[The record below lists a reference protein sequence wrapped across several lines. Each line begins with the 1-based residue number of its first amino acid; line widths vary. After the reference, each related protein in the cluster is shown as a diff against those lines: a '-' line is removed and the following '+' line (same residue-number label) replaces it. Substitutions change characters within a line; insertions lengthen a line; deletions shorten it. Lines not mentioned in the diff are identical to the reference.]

1 MTATDAG
8 GLTLRVDVT
17 SPVPVYE
24 QLREQV
30 TALVGAR
37 QLVRGDRLPAARA
50 LAADLGLA
58 VGTVARAYKELE
70 ATGVV
75 VSRRRTGTV
84 VAGRS
89 TDVMT
94 PPPSSSPTPPPT
106 WSGSAG
112 RRAGPTSSCSRPCAP
127 PSSTGGR
134 SAAVADQA
142 GGVDRHRHRAGVVQ
156 HRREHR

>member
-8 GLTLRVDVT
+8 GLTLRIDVT

-30 TALVGAR
+30 TALVGAK

-75 VSRRRTGTV
+75 ASRRRTGTV
-84 VAGRS
+84 VAGPVDPRP
-89 TDVMT
+89 DAAAGLVADAAADLVR
-94 PPPSSSPTPPPT
+94 
-106 WSGSAG
+106 AG
-112 RRAGPTSSCSRPCAP
+112 RAAGWTDEQLVGALRAALLR
-127 PSSTGGR
+127 
-134 SAAVADQA
+134 
-142 GGVDRHRHRAGVVQ
+142 
-156 HRREHR
+156 

>member
-84 VAGRS
+84 VAGPVDRRHDAAAQLVADTAADLVRVGRAAGW
-89 TDVMT
+89 TDEQLLAALRAALLHRGEV
-94 PPPSSSPTPPPT
+94 
-106 WSGSAG
+106 SGG
-112 RRAGPTSSCSRPCAP
+112 GGP
-127 PSSTGGR
+127 GGR
-134 SAAVADQA
+134 S
-142 GGVDRHRHRAGVVQ
+142 
-156 HRREHR
+156 

>member
-8 GLTLRVDVT
+8 SLVLRVDVT

-24 QLREQV
+24 QLRAQV
-30 TALVGAR
+30 TALVTAR

-58 VGTVARAYKELE
+58 VGTVARAYRELE

-84 VAGRS
+84 VAGPVDRRPDAS
-89 TDVMT
+89 ADLVAGAAADLVRVGRAAGWTDEQLVSALRAALLH
-94 PPPSSSPTPPPT
+94 PPP
-106 WSGSAG
+106 
-112 RRAGPTSSCSRPCAP
+112 
-127 PSSTGGR
+127 
-134 SAAVADQA
+134 
-142 GGVDRHRHRAGVVQ
+142 
-156 HRREHR
+156 

>member
-1 MTATDAG
+1 MTATDAR
-8 GLTLRVDVT
+8 GLVLRVDVT

-30 TALVGAR
+30 TALVAAK

-75 VSRRRTGTV
+75 ASRRRTGTV
-84 VAGRS
+84 VAGP
-89 TDVMT
+89 VA
-94 PPPSSSPTPPPT
+94 PSPA
-106 WSGSAG
+106 AG
-112 RRAGPTSSCSRPCAP
+112 L
-127 PSSTGGR
+127 
-134 SAAVADQA
+134 VADAAADLVRVGRAA
-142 GGVDRHRHRAGVVQ
+142 GWTDEQLVTALRAALL
-156 HRREHR
+156 R

>member
-1 MTATDAG
+1 MTETDAG
-8 GLTLRVDVT
+8 RLTLRVDVT

-58 VGTVARAYKELE
+58 VGTVARAYRELE

-75 VSRRRTGTV
+75 QSRRRTGTV
-84 VAGRS
+84 VAG
-89 TDVMT
+89 
-94 PPPSSSPTPPPT
+94 PAAPAPA
-106 WSGSAG
+106 AG
-112 RRAGPTSSCSRPCAP
+112 L
-127 PSSTGGR
+127 
-134 SAAVADQA
+134 VADAAADLVRIGRAA
-142 GGVDRHRHRAGVVQ
+142 GWTDEQLVTALRAALL
-156 HRREHR
+156 R